1 MMSANA
7 FEMLMK
13 IYQQIVLEH
22 GPRSEE
28 AENAL
33 EELLNIFGD
42 QEMTNEHR
50 QIMAKL
56 GMLPKI
62 STDKNEDQFITKEAW
77 AEWYGVSVDEVGDML
92 SQRGILATTVEFREA
107 WIAYEETVRLF
118 GEDSEQATLAF
129 RKIMSVAPAEF
140 LAIADEVA
148 HQLFDFPQPVGVDE
162 NGQSQYSLSSIAGM
176 LGIPLAEAVQI
187 AEDCDINLDQPAK
200 VYRLH

>member
-22 GPRSEE
+22 GSRSEE

-107 WIAYEETVRLF
+107 RIAYEETVRLF

>member
-107 WIAYEETVRLF
+107 RIAYEETVRLF

>member
-22 GPRSEE
+22 GPRSEQ
-28 AENAL
+28 AQNAL

-107 WIAYEETVRLF
+107 RIAYEETVRLF

-176 LGIPLAEAVQI
+176 LGIPLVEAVQI
-187 AEDCDINLDQPAK
+187 AEDCDVNLDQPAK

>member
-107 WIAYEETVRLF
+107 RIAYEETVRLF

-187 AEDCDINLDQPAK
+187 AEDCDVNLDQPAK

>member
-107 WIAYEETVRLF
+107 RIAYEETVRLF
-118 GEDSEQATLAF
+118 GEHSKQAILAF

>member
-22 GPRSEE
+22 GPRSEQ
-28 AENAL
+28 AQNAL

-107 WIAYEETVRLF
+107 RIAYEETVRLF

-187 AEDCDINLDQPAK
+187 AEDCDVNLDQPAK

>member
-107 WIAYEETVRLF
+107 RIAYEETVRLF

-187 AEDCDINLDQPAK
+187 SEDCDINLDQPAK